1 MIGPVAPVRSTGPS
15 SIGDAV
21 RGEFDGDLGQ
31 VLVGDQAQV
40 RVARCG
46 VQVPSSV
53 SDSAHARNG
62 TRAVL
67 AEDYVRQL
75 VLGSEP
81 VGESRF
87 LLRPFPSSLPKC

>member
-31 VLVGDQAQV
+31 VLVDDQAQV

-46 VQVPSSV
+46 VPSSV
-53 SDSAHARNG
+53 ADSAHALTG